1 MRGWY
6 VHNYNKSVLKEQ
18 LNGALHNQFFLRDKG
33 PNFGVN
39 LDISFRC
46 PLECLRCSRQ
56 QDFGRFNEPVWGQD
70 IPIETIDKIT
80 DAYKSVNFCG
90 QLSDPVHHPKFIE
103 ILELCFKKW
112 INVTVHNASSAK
124 SESWY
129 IKAFKAHPQA
139 NWWFGIDGLPWES
152 HKYRK
157 NQDGVKLFNIMLK
170 AKEHLLR
177 KPSWQYIIFKYN
189 EEHKEQA
196 KRMALENDVNI
207 LFVHSARWTHE
218 DDPLM
223 PVGDHK
229 IVSPGHMLN
238 PVRDKFIK
246 YD

>member
-1 MRGWY
+1 
-6 VHNYNKSVLKEQ
+6 
-18 LNGALHNQFFLRDKG
+18 
-33 PNFGVN
+33 
-39 LDISFRC
+39 
-46 PLECLRCSRQ
+46 
-56 QDFGRFNEPVWGQD
+56 
-70 IPIETIDKIT
+70 
-80 DAYKSVNFCG
+80 
-90 QLSDPVHHPKFIE
+90 
-103 ILELCFKKW
+103 
-112 INVTVHNASSAK
+112 
-124 SESWY
+124 
-129 IKAFKAHPQA
+129 
-139 NWWFGIDGLPWES
+139 
-152 HKYRK
+152 
-157 NQDGVKLFNIMLK
+157 MLK

-229 IVSPGHMLN
+229 IVSKGHMLN